1 MFLIDYVSSNNCSF
15 DEYLACAK
23 RKFMHTL
30 VPELDKGSVTID
42 CVMKLNNDGFTRQL
56 MLMDLYGSTYN

>member
-1 MFLIDYVSSNNCSF
+1 
-15 DEYLACAK
+15 
-23 RKFMHTL
+23 MHTL